1 MSQHRESGCLNGESG
16 SVDADSGSED
26 GEDDELKAPKNNF
39 TKFYHS
45 HENTNYS

>member
-26 GEDDELKAPKNNF
+26 GEDDDLKARKNNF
-39 TKFYHS
+39 TTATRILIIHKL
-45 HENTNYS
+45 